1 MVEKTNEN
9 DFEKEFNS
17 MIIDN
22 NEQAKDKVEEDKIE
36 EVFLQFNNNN
46 IDQQKNEANEQV
58 LTEEEYFIECC
69 RYNDIEGVK
78 DVLECNVVKLNY
90 QDKYKNSALH
100 MASAN
105 SNLDI
110 MRMILKAGIQ
120 VDLQNESG
128 NTALHW
134 AAMNNNFEGV
144 KLLVEYN
151 SDIKIKNNTDKAAA
165 EEAFDRGYNEISD
178 YLIEIEVEHSKS
190 SSIMQ
195 DDFEIKELE
204 EDLVI
209 DEDDIPKENK

>member
-1 MVEKTNEN
+1 MVESTKENEL
-9 DFEKEFNS
+9 EKELNS
-17 MIIDN
+17 MIINNDEQTKETVEEEKKEEMILQFEN
-22 NEQAKDKVEEDKIE
+22 NKNEQQILET
-36 EVFLQFNNNN
+36 
-46 IDQQKNEANEQV
+46 NEQV
-58 LTEEEYFIECC
+58 LTEEEYFLECC

-90 QDKYKNSALH
+90 QDKNKNSALH

-128 NTALHW
+128 NTPLHW
-134 AAMNNNFEGV
+134 AAMNNNIEGV

-151 SDIKIKNNTDKAAA
+151 SDIKIKNNTEKAAA
-165 EEAFDRGYNEISD
+165 EEAFDRGYNDISD

-209 DEDDIPKENK
+209 NEDNITKENK